1 VSQVT
6 LRSVRET
13 WEAATSAAVAIAR
26 MYSAIDLFT
35 LADSAAMPTRNLKV
49 ASADMCQVLRR
60 MQINESK
67 DNESKDNERGAEEG
81 PREKGPDERQEGSSR
96 CGVEDGGGGGST
108 DLHSVSRTDA
118 SLPRM
123 TCV

>member
-35 LADSAAMPTRNLKV
+35 LADSAAMPIRNLKV
-49 ASADMCQVLRR
+49 ASADVCQVLRR

-67 DNESKDNERGAEEG
+67 DNERGDEEG
-81 PREKGPDERQEGSSR
+81 PREKGPDEREEGFSR

-123 TCV
+123 RCV